1 LIWRMLDWFLNTTAS
16 SEIASVECGFD
27 IGTNE
32 TSFFSR
38 YLAAANLFSVRSRDV
53 ASAHRALRIFNERQ
67 RRINFGFIRP
77 YRNLYYRIRD
87 SSNNN
92 FCVCVCANILWNILC
107 FRDSCEVV
115 NISKWRVAR
124 RIRHADNFS
133 LLCERATNK
142 FRGLKKLIFDII
154 FCSEAI
160 ELTSLAANLM

>member
-32 TSFFSR
+32 TSFFRGIWLLQIFFLFEVEMLLVLIVLSGFSTSVSVVLI
-38 YLAAANLFSVRSRDV
+38 LALFALIEIYITGSVI
-53 ASAHRALRIFNERQ
+53 AQIIIF
-67 RRINFGFIRP
+67 
-77 YRNLYYRIRD
+77 
-87 SSNNN
+87 
-92 FCVCVCANILWNILC
+92 VCVCANILWNILC
-107 FRDSCEVV
+107 FRDSCEIV